1 MIKKYKHMREDF
13 SESDFTPEEQ
23 EIINSQD
30 DLPDEF
36 FDDALD
42 VEDDDIWD
50 DDIYVGEDSD
60 IHKTN
65 IADSD
70 DDLPDDFF
78 DIDDDFD
85 EDDFIDVEDP
95 EYWENS
101 KEIDPND
108 YDLINNQDAPNNWSK
123 LTSKEDLND
132 DTFTPDEHL
141 EDYKNAVKKSLDPA
155 HSDSFRR
162 IMNLDG
168 MEESKKV
175 IPRNRLKESAE
186 EWDGEGYDD
195 FIFDGDMEDW
205 DWESYNDKYGGTNP
219 HKDMEHHLAD
229 CFPTRDS
236 EYQDEDGNYDPFT
249 FTQMGDG
256 KGGLGKRTKAAAY
269 ADHLGGGDNAIEIID
284 DDGKRTVSGG
294 IFDGDETDIHDED
307 FAMSDD
313 ANLDAWLT
321 ESKEVKKNRLK
332 EDSAFLCNNKPKD
345 ENRDLPEWVYQR
357 FGKIYESYNK

>member
-42 VEDDDIWD
+42 VEDDIWD
-50 DDIYVGEDSD
+50 DDTYVGEDSD

-108 YDLINNQDAPNNWSK
+108 YDLINNQDAPNNWSE

-141 EDYKNAVKKSLDPA
+141 EDYKNAIDKSLDPA

-175 IPRNRLKESAE
+175 MPKNRLKEDDGMKRVALKMEPSYE
-186 EWDGEGYDD
+186 EYYDLHGEHQKVKDAVTEATGLSDWEILEWTDNSLALVYDD
-195 FIFDGDMEDW
+195 
-205 DWESYNDKYGGTNP
+205 
-219 HKDMEHHLAD
+219 
-229 CFPTRDS
+229 DS
-236 EYQDEDGNYDPFT
+236 SDLTP
-249 FTQMGDG
+249 
-256 KGGLGKRTKAAAY
+256 
-269 ADHLGGGDNAIEIID
+269 EIIAIA
-284 DDGKRTVSGG
+284 KNV
-294 IFDGDETDIHDED
+294 FKK
-307 FAMSDD
+307 
-313 ANLDAWLT
+313 AWLT

>member
-1 MIKKYKHMREDF
+1 MIKKYKHMRENFVDDYF
-13 SESDFTPEEQ
+13 ADVLNEE
-23 EIINSQD
+23 
-30 DLPDEF
+30 
-36 FDDALD
+36 
-42 VEDDDIWD
+42 DDIWD
-50 DDIYVGEDSD
+50 DDTYVGEDSD

-108 YDLINNQDAPNNWSK
+108 YDLANNSAAAGNWSK
-123 LTSKEDLND
+123 LVSKEDLND

-141 EDYKNAVKKSLDPA
+141 EDYKNAVEKSLDPA

-175 IPRNRLKESAE
+175 MPKNRLKEAGIKRVALKMEPSYSEYYNNNGEHDRVISAVE
-186 EWDGEGYDD
+186 EATGLSDWEILEWTDNSLALVYDD
-195 FIFDGDMEDW
+195 
-205 DWESYNDKYGGTNP
+205 
-219 HKDMEHHLAD
+219 
-229 CFPTRDS
+229 DS
-236 EYQDEDGNYDPFT
+236 SDLTP
-249 FTQMGDG
+249 
-256 KGGLGKRTKAAAY
+256 
-269 ADHLGGGDNAIEIID
+269 EIIAIA
-284 DDGKRTVSGG
+284 KNV
-294 IFDGDETDIHDED
+294 FKK
-307 FAMSDD
+307 
-313 ANLDAWLT
+313 AWLT
-321 ESKEVKKNRLK
+321 ESKKVKKNRLK
-332 EDSAFLCNNKPKD
+332 EASAFLCNNKPKD

>member
-1 MIKKYKHMREDF
+1 MIKKYKHMRENFVDDYF
-13 SESDFTPEEQ
+13 ADVLNEE
-23 EIINSQD
+23 
-30 DLPDEF
+30 
-36 FDDALD
+36 
-42 VEDDDIWD
+42 DDIWD
-50 DDIYVGEDSD
+50 DDTYVGEDSD

-70 DDLPDDFF
+70 DDLPEDFF
-78 DIDDDFD
+78 DVDDDFD
-85 EDDFIDVEDP
+85 EDDFIDVEEP

-108 YDLINNQDAPNNWSK
+108 YDLKNNSSAASNWSK
-123 LTSKEDLND
+123 LASEEDLND

-141 EDYKNAVKKSLDPA
+141 EDYTNAINKSIDPA
-155 HSDSFRR
+155 HSDSFRK

-168 MEESKKV
+168 MEESKKM
-175 IPRNRLKESAE
+175 PRSRLKESAE
-186 EWDGEGYDD
+186 EWDSEGYDD

-236 EYQDEDGNYDPFT
+236 EYQDDEGNYDPFT

-313 ANLDAWLT
+313 ANLDAWVR
-321 ESKEVKKNRLK
+321 ESKKVMKSRLK
-332 EDSAFLCNNKPKD
+332 EDTAFICTNKPKD
-345 ENRDLPEWVYQR
+345 EKRDLPEWVYQR

>member
-1 MIKKYKHMREDF
+1 MMIKKYKHMRENF
-13 SESDFTPEEQ
+13 V
-23 EIINSQD
+23 D
-30 DLPDEF
+30 DYF
-36 FDDALD
+36 AD
-42 VEDDDIWD
+42 VLNVEDDIWD
-50 DDIYVGEDSD
+50 DDTYVGEDSD

-70 DDLPDDFF
+70 DDLPEDFF

-108 YDLINNQDAPNNWSK
+108 YDLANNSAAAGNWSK
-123 LTSKEDLND
+123 LVSEEDLDD

-141 EDYKNAVKKSLDPA
+141 EDYTNAVEKSLDPA

-175 IPRNRLKESAE
+175 MP
-186 EWDGEGYDD
+186 
-195 FIFDGDMEDW
+195 
-205 DWESYNDKYGGTNP
+205 
-219 HKDMEHHLAD
+219 
-229 CFPTRDS
+229 
-236 EYQDEDGNYDPFT
+236 
-249 FTQMGDG
+249 
-256 KGGLGKRTKAAAY
+256 
-269 ADHLGGGDNAIEIID
+269 
-284 DDGKRTVSGG
+284 
-294 IFDGDETDIHDED
+294 
-307 FAMSDD
+307 
-313 ANLDAWLT
+313 
-321 ESKEVKKNRLK
+321 KNRLK
-332 EDSAFLCNNKPKD
+332 EDGIKRVALKMEPSYSEYYNNNGEHDRVIAAVEKATGLSDWEILRWTDNSLALVCDDDSSDLTPEIVAIAKKVFKKAWLTENKKMPKNRLKEDTAFLCNNKPKD

>member
-42 VEDDDIWD
+42 VEDDIWD
-50 DDIYVGEDSD
+50 DDTYVGEDSD

-108 YDLINNQDAPNNWSK
+108 YDLINNQDAPNNWSE

-141 EDYKNAVKKSLDPA
+141 EDYKNAIDKSLDPA

-175 IPRNRLKESAE
+175 MPKNRLKEGGIKRVALKIEPSYSEYYNNNGEHDRVIAAVE
-186 EWDGEGYDD
+186 EATGLSDWEILEWTDNSLALVYDD
-195 FIFDGDMEDW
+195 
-205 DWESYNDKYGGTNP
+205 
-219 HKDMEHHLAD
+219 
-229 CFPTRDS
+229 DS
-236 EYQDEDGNYDPFT
+236 SDLTP
-249 FTQMGDG
+249 
-256 KGGLGKRTKAAAY
+256 
-269 ADHLGGGDNAIEIID
+269 EIIAIA
-284 DDGKRTVSGG
+284 KNV
-294 IFDGDETDIHDED
+294 FKK
-307 FAMSDD
+307 
-313 ANLDAWLT
+313 AWLT
-321 ESKEVKKNRLK
+321 ESKEVKKSRLK

>member
-36 FDDALD
+36 FSDALD
-42 VEDDDIWD
+42 VEEDDIWD
-50 DDIYVGEDSD
+50 DDTYVGEDID

-123 LTSKEDLND
+123 LTSEEDLND

-141 EDYKNAVKKSLDPA
+141 EDYKNAIDKSIDPA

-175 IPRNRLKESAE
+175 MP
-186 EWDGEGYDD
+186 
-195 FIFDGDMEDW
+195 
-205 DWESYNDKYGGTNP
+205 
-219 HKDMEHHLAD
+219 
-229 CFPTRDS
+229 
-236 EYQDEDGNYDPFT
+236 
-249 FTQMGDG
+249 
-256 KGGLGKRTKAAAY
+256 
-269 ADHLGGGDNAIEIID
+269 
-284 DDGKRTVSGG
+284 
-294 IFDGDETDIHDED
+294 
-307 FAMSDD
+307 
-313 ANLDAWLT
+313 
-321 ESKEVKKNRLK
+321 KNRLFK
-332 EDSAFLCNNKPKD
+332 
-345 ENRDLPEWVYQR
+345 
-357 FGKIYESYNK
+357 